1 MININHK
8 DKSIILL
15 IAVALIFLWLI
26 VSIFFVIYNKITFNS
41 SDLNKLN
48 SIEKSKWL
56 NVVEPIKN
64 SDLKGKIVILHF
76 WSYSCTSCIE
86 SIEKLKELDERN
98 PNSFAI
104 IGVHSPIFDNEKNY
118 NSLKKAVIRHE
129 ISYPVINDSDLDL
142 AKKFNIKNNPS
153 FLIFELNGKISKKY
167 VGANSIKDVL
177 ERSKKLLQKNKFS
190 INHSRL
196 PIVLEKNISIT
207 NLLTSPT
214 KIIYVEKFS
223 YKNRENPVF
232 IIANSGQNSILV
244 TNMMGEII
252 VKIGNGLR
260 GLVDGEISESRFSY
274 PQGILYNDKNLY
286 VADTGNNAI
295 RLVDFENNK
304 VKTIIGSG
312 ERGDIIE
319 VKKIEAKNVDLSAP
333 SDLEFFPDKSNIAI
347 SNSGSNQILLF
358 DVKNK
363 MISILAGNGDSGE
376 DDGVYPENSL
386 AQTSDMSVYGGKLY
400 LIDSKTSSLRFINKD
415 GVLKT
420 LYSNKISS
428 NSPKKLQN
436 PKALI
441 VDDTGAYISDSFNHI
456 IRKYDFVSQ
465 QLSTL
470 FGSSRGDDVGN
481 KTSFDEPNGLV
492 SIIDKLYV
500 VDANNSRILTVNR
513 ANGSSTLLDI
523 IPPQKLSKETFV
535 EYLPN
540 LQKSQDIFVKSDLEI
555 KVNVNIKRGWK
566 INQIG
571 PSFINL
577 LELKDEKNAT
587 LIASNDWNDILQ
599 KKIKSFKLKKDQE
612 YLLQGKIYFCRDT
625 LNSLCYIKSYE
636 QKIIAKDDSQI
647 GQIEIDIGQ

>member
-1 MININHK
+1 MINVSHK

-26 VSIFFVIYNKITFNS
+26 VSIFFVIYNKITFSS
-41 SDLNKLN
+41 SDLNKIN
-48 SIEKSKWL
+48 SIEKTKWL
-56 NVVEPIKN
+56 NVIEPLKN
-64 SDLKGKIVILHF
+64 SDIKGKIVILHF
-76 WSYSCTSCIE
+76 WSYSCVSCVE

-104 IGVHSPIFDNEKNY
+104 IGIHNPIFENEKNY
-118 NSLKKAVIRHE
+118 NSVKKAVIRHE
-129 ISYPVINDSDLDL
+129 ISYPVINDSNLDL
-142 AKKFNIKNNPS
+142 AKKFNVKNNPS
-153 FLIFELNGKISKKY
+153 FLIFGLNGKMIEKY
-167 VGANSIKDVL
+167 VGGNSID
-177 ERSKKLLQKNKFS
+177 KLVEQAQKLVSKNKFS
-190 INHSRL
+190 INHTKL
-196 PIVLEKNISIT
+196 PIILEKNISIA
-207 NLLTSPT
+207 NILTSPT

-232 IIANSGQNSILV
+232 IISNSGQNSILIA
-244 TNMMGEII
+244 NLMGEII
-252 VKIGNGLR
+252 LKIGNGLR
-260 GLVDGEISESRFSY
+260 GLVDGDIANARFSY
-274 PQGILYNDKNLY
+274 PQGILHDGKKLY
-286 VADTGNNAI
+286 IADTGNNAI

-304 VKTIIGSG
+304 VETIVGSG

-347 SNSGSNQILLF
+347 SNSGTNQILLL

-363 MISILAGNGDSGE
+363 NLSILAGNGDSGE
-376 DDGVYPENSL
+376 DDGIYPQNSL
-386 AQTSDMSVYGGKLY
+386 AQTADMSVYGGKLY
-400 LIDSKTSSLRFINKD
+400 FVDTKTSSLRVINKD

-420 LYSNKISS
+420 LYSNKVSA
-428 NSPKKLQN
+428 NSPKRLQN

-441 VDDTGAYISDSFNHI
+441 VDDTGAYISDSYNHI
-456 IRKYDFVSQ
+456 IRKYDFTSG
-465 QLSTL
+465 QLNSL

-500 VDANNSRILTVNR
+500 VDANNSRILAVNR

-523 IPPQKLSKETFV
+523 IPTQKLSKETFV

-540 LQKSQDIFVKSDLEI
+540 LQKSQDIFVKSDMEI
-555 KVNVNIKRGWK
+555 KVNLNIKRGWK
-566 INQIG
+566 VNQIG

-599 KKIKSFKLKKDQE
+599 KKVKSFKLKKDQE
-612 YLLQGKIYFCRDT
+612 YLLQGKIYFCRDA

-647 GQIEIDIGQ
+647 GQIEIEIGQ

>member
-1 MININHK
+1 MINISHK

-26 VSIFFVIYNKITFNS
+26 VSIFFVIYNKITFSS
-41 SDLNKLN
+41 SDLNKIN
-48 SIEKSKWL
+48 SVEKAKWL
-56 NVVEPIKN
+56 NVIEPLKN
-64 SDLKGKIVILHF
+64 SDIKGKIVILHF
-76 WSYSCTSCIE
+76 WSYSCISCIE
-86 SIEKLKELDERN
+86 SIEKLKELDESN

-104 IGVHSPIFDNEKNY
+104 IGVHNPIFENEKNY
-118 NSLKKAVIRHE
+118 NSVKKAVIRHE
-129 ISYPVINDSDLDL
+129 ISYPVINDSDLSL
-142 AKKFNIKNNPS
+142 AKKFNVNNNPS
-153 FLIFELNGKISKKY
+153 FLIFGLNGKMIEKY
-167 VGANSIKDVL
+167 IGGNSIDELL
-177 ERSKKLLQKNKFS
+177 EQAQKLASKNKFS
-190 INHSRL
+190 INHSKL
-196 PIVLEKNISIT
+196 PIVLEKNITIG
-207 NLLTSPT
+207 NILTSPT

-223 YKNRENPVF
+223 YKNRENPVL
-232 IIANSGQNSILV
+232 IVANSGQNSILV
-244 TNMMGEII
+244 VNLAGEII
-252 VKIGNGLR
+252 LKIGNGLR
-260 GLVDGEISESRFSY
+260 GLVDGNITDARFSY
-274 PQGILYNDKNLY
+274 PQGILYDDKNLY
-286 VADTGNNAI
+286 VADTGNNSI

-304 VKTIIGSG
+304 VQTIIGSG
-312 ERGDIIE
+312 EGGEIIE
-319 VKKIEAKNVDLSAP
+319 IKKIEAKNVDLSAP
-333 SDLEFFPDKSNIAI
+333 TDLEFFPDKSSIAI
-347 SNSGSNQILLF
+347 SNSGTNQILSF

-363 MISILAGNGDSGE
+363 NLSILAGNGDSGE
-376 DDGVYPENSL
+376 DDGIYPENSL
-386 AQTSDMSVYGGKLY
+386 AQTADMSVYGGKLY
-400 LIDSKTSSLRFINKD
+400 FVDTKTSSLRVLNKD

-436 PKALI
+436 PKSLI

-456 IRKYDFVSQ
+456 IRKYDFTSQ
-465 QLSTL
+465 QLNTL
-470 FGSSRGDDVGN
+470 FGSSRGEDVGI
-481 KTSFDEPNGLV
+481 KTEFDEPNGLV

-500 VDANNSRILTVNR
+500 VDANNSRVLAVNR

-540 LQKSQDIFVKSDLEI
+540 LQKLQDLFVKSDMEI
-555 KVNVNIKRGWK
+555 KVNFNIKRGWK

-636 QKIIAKDDSQI
+636 QKIIAKEDSQI
-647 GQIEIDIGQ
+647 GQIEIEIGQ

>member
-1 MININHK
+1 MINISHK

-15 IAVALIFLWLI
+15 IAVALVFLWLI
-26 VSIFFVIYNKITFNS
+26 ISLFFAIYNKISFNS
-41 SDLNKLN
+41 SELNKIN
-48 SIEKSKWL
+48 SVEKSKWL

-86 SIEKLKELDERN
+86 SIEKLKELDEMN

-104 IGVHSPIFDNEKNY
+104 IGVHSPIFDNEKDY
-118 NSLKKAVIRHE
+118 NSIKKAVIRHE
-129 ISYPVINDSDLDL
+129 ISYPVINDSNLEL

-167 VGANSIKDVL
+167 VGADSIKDVL
-177 ERSKKLLQKNKFS
+177 KTAQKILQKNKFS
-190 INHSRL
+190 INHSQL
-196 PIVLEKNISIT
+196 PIVLEKNISISS
-207 NLLTSPT
+207 LLTSPT
-214 KIIYVEKFS
+214 KIIYVERFL

-232 IIANSGQNSILV
+232 VVSNSGQNSILV
-244 TNMMGEII
+244 VNMAGEII

-260 GLVDGEISESRFSY
+260 GMVDGNFDDSRFSY
-274 PQGILYNDKNLY
+274 PQGILYDNKNLY
-286 VADTGNNAI
+286 IADTGNNSI
-295 RLVDFENNK
+295 RLVNFENQK
-304 VKTIIGSG
+304 VSTIIGSG
-312 ERGDIIE
+312 ERGEILD
-319 VKKIEAKNVDLSAP
+319 VKKIEANNFNLSAP

-347 SNSGSNQILLF
+347 SNTGTNQILLF
-358 DVKNK
+358 DIKSK

-386 AQTSDMSVYGGKLY
+386 AQTNDMSVYDGKLY
-400 LIDSKTSSLRFINKD
+400 FVDSQTSNLRFINKD

-420 LYSNKISS
+420 LFNNKNKS
-428 NSPKKLQN
+428 NSIKKLQN

-456 IRKYDFVSQ
+456 IRKYDFTSQ
-465 QLSTL
+465 QLNIL

-481 KTSFDEPNGLV
+481 KTTFDEPNGLV

-500 VDANNSRILTVNR
+500 VDTNNNRILAVNR

-540 LQKSQDIFVKSDLEI
+540 LQKSQDILVKSEVEI
-555 KVNVNIKRGWK
+555 KVNAVIKRGWK

-577 LELKDEKNAT
+577 LELKDDNNAV
-587 LIASNDWNDILQ
+587 LVVSNDWNDIIQ
-599 KKIKSFKLKKDQE
+599 KKIKTFKLKKDQE

-625 LNSLCYIKSYE
+625 SNSLCYIKSYE

-647 GQIEIDIGQ
+647 DQIEIEIGQ

>member
-1 MININHK
+1 
-8 DKSIILL
+8 
-15 IAVALIFLWLI
+15 
-26 VSIFFVIYNKITFNS
+26 
-41 SDLNKLN
+41 
-48 SIEKSKWL
+48 
-56 NVVEPIKN
+56 
-64 SDLKGKIVILHF
+64 
-76 WSYSCTSCIE
+76 
-86 SIEKLKELDERN
+86 
-98 PNSFAI
+98 
-104 IGVHSPIFDNEKNY
+104 
-118 NSLKKAVIRHE
+118 
-129 ISYPVINDSDLDL
+129 
-142 AKKFNIKNNPS
+142 
-153 FLIFELNGKISKKY
+153 
-167 VGANSIKDVL
+167 
-177 ERSKKLLQKNKFS
+177 
-190 INHSRL
+190 
-196 PIVLEKNISIT
+196 
-207 NLLTSPT
+207 
-214 KIIYVEKFS
+214 
-223 YKNRENPVF
+223 
-232 IIANSGQNSILV
+232 
-244 TNMMGEII
+244 MGEII

-260 GLVDGEISESRFSY
+260 GLVDGEIADARFSY
-274 PQGILYNDKNLY
+274 PQGILYDGKKLY
-286 VADTGNNAI
+286 VADTGNNAV
-295 RLVDFENNK
+295 RLIDFENNK
-304 VKTIIGSG
+304 VETIIGSG
-312 ERGDIIE
+312 ERGEIIE

-347 SNSGSNQILLF
+347 SNSGTNQILLF

-363 MISILAGNGDSGE
+363 NLSILAGNGDSGE

-386 AQTSDMSVYGGKLY
+386 AQTADMSVYGGKLY
-400 LIDSKTSSLRFINKD
+400 FVDTKTSSLRVINKD

-420 LYSNKISS
+420 LYSNKVSA
-428 NSPKKLQN
+428 NSPKRLQN

-441 VDDTGAYISDSFNHI
+441 VDDTGAYISDSYNHI
-456 IRKYDFVSQ
+456 IRKYDFTSQ
-465 QLSTL
+465 QLNSL

-500 VDANNSRILTVNR
+500 VDANNSRVLAVNR

-540 LQKSQDIFVKSDLEI
+540 LQKSQDIFVKSDMEI
-555 KVNVNIKRGWK
+555 KINFDIKRGWK

-636 QKIIAKDDSQI
+636 QKIIAKDESQI
-647 GQIEIDIGQ
+647 GQIEIEIGQ

>member
-1 MININHK
+1 
-8 DKSIILL
+8 
-15 IAVALIFLWLI
+15 
-26 VSIFFVIYNKITFNS
+26 
-41 SDLNKLN
+41 
-48 SIEKSKWL
+48 
-56 NVVEPIKN
+56 
-64 SDLKGKIVILHF
+64 LHF
-76 WSYSCTSCIE
+76 WSYSCVSCVE

-104 IGVHSPIFDNEKNY
+104 IGIHNPIFENEKNY
-118 NSLKKAVIRHE
+118 NSVKKAVIRHE
-129 ISYPVINDSDLDL
+129 ISYPVINDSNLDL
-142 AKKFNIKNNPS
+142 AKKFNVKNNPS
-153 FLIFELNGKISKKY
+153 FLIFGLNGKMIEKY
-167 VGANSIKDVL
+167 VGGNSID
-177 ERSKKLLQKNKFS
+177 KLVEQAQKLVSKNKFS
-190 INHSRL
+190 INHTKL
-196 PIVLEKNISIT
+196 PIILEKNISIA
-207 NLLTSPT
+207 NILTSPT

-232 IIANSGQNSILV
+232 IISNSGQNSILIA
-244 TNMMGEII
+244 NLMGEII
-252 VKIGNGLR
+252 LKIGNGLR
-260 GLVDGEISESRFSY
+260 GLVDGDIANARFSY
-274 PQGILYNDKNLY
+274 PQGILHDGKKLY
-286 VADTGNNAI
+286 IADTGNNAI

-304 VKTIIGSG
+304 VETIVGSG

-347 SNSGSNQILLF
+347 SNSGTNQILLL

-363 MISILAGNGDSGE
+363 NLSILAGNGDSGE
-376 DDGVYPENSL
+376 DDGIYPQNSL
-386 AQTSDMSVYGGKLY
+386 AQTADMSVYGGKLY
-400 LIDSKTSSLRFINKD
+400 FVDTKTSSLRVINKD

-420 LYSNKISS
+420 LYSNKVSA
-428 NSPKKLQN
+428 NSPKRLQN

-441 VDDTGAYISDSFNHI
+441 VDDTGAYISDSYNHI
-456 IRKYDFVSQ
+456 IRKYDFTSG
-465 QLSTL
+465 QLNSL

-500 VDANNSRILTVNR
+500 VDANNSRILAVNR

-523 IPPQKLSKETFV
+523 IPTQKLSKETFV

-540 LQKSQDIFVKSDLEI
+540 LQKSQDIFVKSDMEI
-555 KVNVNIKRGWK
+555 KVNLNIKRGWK
-566 INQIG
+566 VNQIG

-612 YLLQGKIYFCRDT
+612 YLLQGKIYFCRDA

-647 GQIEIDIGQ
+647 GQIEIEIGQ

>member
-1 MININHK
+1 MINVSHK
-8 DKSIILL
+8 DRSIILL
-15 IAVALIFLWLI
+15 IAVALIFVWLI
-26 VSIFFVIYNKITFNS
+26 VSIFFVIYNKIAFNA
-41 SDLNKLN
+41 SDLNKIN
-48 SIEKSKWL
+48 SVEKSKWL
-56 NVVEPIKN
+56 NVIEPIKN
-64 SDLKGKIVILHF
+64 SEIKGKIVILHF
-76 WSYSCTSCIE
+76 WSYSCISCIE
-86 SIEKLKELDERN
+86 SIEKLKDLDERN

-104 IGVHSPIFDNEKNY
+104 IGIHNPIFENEKNY
-118 NSLKKAVIRHE
+118 NSVKKAVIRHE
-129 ISYPVINDSDLDL
+129 ISYPVINDSNLDL
-142 AKKFNIKNNPS
+142 AKKFNVKNNPS
-153 FLIFELNGKISKKY
+153 FLIFGLNGKMIEKY
-167 VGANSIKDVL
+167 VGGNSIDKLV
-177 ERSKKLLQKNKFS
+177 ERAQKLVSKNKFS
-190 INHSRL
+190 INHSKL
-196 PIVLEKNISIT
+196 PIILEKNISIA
-207 NLLTSPT
+207 NILTSPT

-223 YKNRENPVF
+223 YKSRENPVF

-244 TNMMGEII
+244 ANMMGEII
-252 VKIGNGLR
+252 VKIGSGFR
-260 GLVDGEISESRFSY
+260 GLVDGDINDARFSY
-274 PQGILYNDKNLY
+274 PQGMLYDGKKLY
-286 VADTGNNAI
+286 VADTGNNVV

-347 SNSGSNQILLF
+347 SNSGTNQILLF

-363 MISILAGNGDSGE
+363 NLSILAGNGDSGE
-376 DDGVYPENSL
+376 DDGIYPENSL
-386 AQTSDMSVYGGKLY
+386 AQTADMSVYGGKLY
-400 LIDSKTSSLRFINKD
+400 FVDTKTSSLRYINKD

-420 LYSNKISS
+420 LYSNKVSA

-436 PKALI
+436 PKAII

-456 IRKYDFVSQ
+456 IRKYDFNSQ
-465 QLSTL
+465 QLNTL

-500 VDANNSRILTVNR
+500 VDANNSRILAVNR

-523 IPPQKLSKETFV
+523 IPQQKLSKETFV

-540 LQKSQDIFVKSDLEI
+540 LQKSQDIFVKADLEI
-555 KVNVNIKRGWK
+555 NVNINIKRGWK